1 MSTQKTL
8 IALLAGAALG
18 AVAGVLLAPA
28 SGEETRHKLN
38 RKAGDLRDQMTDLID
53 KGNSLVNDVKDTAKD
68 ASAKASKTVKHT
80 MDEAKDSFNH
90 AKTAATKA

>member
-28 SGEETRHKLN
+28 SGEQTRSKLKG
-38 RKAGDLRDQMTDLID
+38 KAGDLRDQLTDLID
-53 KGNSLVNDVKDTAKD
+53 KGNSLVNDVKGAAKD
-68 ASAKASKTVKHT
+68 ASAQASKTVKHT
-80 MDEAKDSFNH
+80 MDEAKGSYEH
-90 AKTAATKA
+90 AKSAATKS